1 MDFSDFETG
10 INDQG
15 RRIDKV
21 IRKFLPELSLS
32 NVYSLIRKGLI
43 KVNQKK
49 INQNYKIQENDIV
62 NIPLFIIDEQKNSKI
77 TEKTSTESEKIQNL
91 PPIVFE
97 NEHILILNKPYDML
111 VHGGKDSLDVLVK
124 NYYRQTHADTSLSF
138 TPGPLHRIDRKTTG
152 LICFSMSIQGAN
164 WFTQNIKNHEIQK
177 KYYGI
182 IQGKLNT
189 EEIWQDFITKNDED
203 SKNFHTVKASKNAG
217 ENEKSAYAYTKVCP
231 VKYGFFK
238 NQEITIAVFDIKTG
252 RTHQIRSQCALHS
265 HPLLGDTAYGG
276 AKTNGKY
283 SHFLQA
289 FSLSFP
295 QNPLGLPQLIEIPLN
310 SEISRTFS
318 HDFLTI

>member
-21 IRKFLPELSLS
+21 IRKFLPEQSLS

-49 INQNYKIQENDIV
+49 INQNYKIQERDII
-62 NIPLFIIDEQKNSKI
+62 NIPLFIIDEQRNLRI
-77 TEKTSTESEKIQNL
+77 IEKTSTKTEKIQNL
-91 PPIVFE
+91 PPIIFE
-97 NEHILILNKPYDML
+97 NEHFLILNKPYDML
-111 VHGGKDSLDVLVK
+111 VHGSNDSLDILVK
-124 NYYRQTHADTSLSF
+124 NYYQQTHEDTSLSF
-138 TPGPLHRIDRKTTG
+138 MPGPLHRIDRKTTG
-152 LICFSMSIQGAN
+152 LICFSMSIQGAQ
-164 WFTQNIKNHEIQK
+164 WFTQNIKNHKIQK

-189 EEIWQDFITKNDED
+189 EEIWQDFIAKNNTKQ
-203 SKNFHTVKASKNAG
+203 KKFHTVKAAKNAE
-217 ENEKSAYAYTKVCP
+217 ENENSVYAYTKVSP
-231 VKYGFFK
+231 IKYGFFK
-238 NQEITIAVFDIKTG
+238 NQEITLAVFDIKTG

-265 HPLLGDTAYGG
+265 YPLLGDTAYGG

-295 QNPLGLPQLIEIPLN
+295 QNPLGLPQLVEIPLN
-310 SEISRTFS
+310 SEISKTFS